1 MDHYVITVAR
11 GYGSGG
17 KQIALKLAERLGI
30 ECYEHRIVALASE
43 YSNLQGEE
51 LLANDEIL
59 SGSLLVNQLERAAS
73 ERGLHPMKKFIVQ
86 QRMFDIQKK
95 MINRLADTK
104 SCIIVGKCADDI
116 LSGRDNVLNLYI
128 EAPRPFCRERIM
140 KRQGVSAEEADRLIS
155 STDHYRADYYKFYTG
170 GKEWTNPTNYD
181 IVINSA
187 RMDFDKIIALIVDLM
202 KLRGMPV

>member
-59 SGSLLVNQLERAAS
+59 SGSLLVNQLERS
-73 ERGLHPMKKFIVQ
+73 NEPLQSGGFI
-86 QRMFDIQKK
+86 
-95 MINRLADTK
+95 
-104 SCIIVGKCADDI
+104 
-116 LSGRDNVLNLYI
+116 
-128 EAPRPFCRERIM
+128 P
-140 KRQGVSAEEADRLIS
+140 
-155 STDHYRADYYKFYTG
+155 
-170 GKEWTNPTNYD
+170 
-181 IVINSA
+181 
-187 RMDFDKIIALIVDLM
+187 
-202 KLRGMPV
+202 